1 MRAYLDMYLALFLT
15 NAFGIVLY
23 ESIFVYSFK
32 RKKRFIL
39 RLLLSLLGIGALATG
54 VAFGLLAWMQAG
66 RELTLEIVE
75 WQRITANF
83 VSLLFGTGLLFILFD
98 EKPAQILFAAICGSV
113 AHVIGRS
120 LYEIIY
126 TLTGL
131 PSIFFA
137 MFGGY
142 SGLSFFFYYAIHLVV
157 IGLAYF
163 FFGKPF
169 ARTNKAFNRTM
180 SKSILISFVV
190 VAFVLV
196 GMQGTNVY
204 KSVFS
209 GTDLPTVPLVF
220 DGLMSV
226 FSIFVLLVSRFM
238 LYWMQSAQEKEAEEN
253 KYIAYREQ
261 TELLRKNMELI
272 NIKCHDMKHQ
282 LRALLEGQN
291 LDESFVKEAQEAISI
306 YDANIS
312 TGNEALDV
320 ILTEKSL
327 SCTVNKINFNVMIEG
342 EVLSFLTVAE
352 INSFFGNAIDNAIEY
367 LLTVPEDKRNLR
379 LFSRR
384 NGNLFMIRIENYCES
399 DVAFDKEG
407 MPLST
412 KVDNGYHGFGTRSI
426 RTVVETHGGTL
437 RIKKEE
443 DIFSVSALFS
453 LEESFPESA

>member
-32 RKKRFIL
+32 RKKHFIL

-54 VAFGLLAWMQAG
+54 AAFGLLAWMQAG

-83 VSLLFGTGLLFILFD
+83 VSLLFGTGLLFTLFD

-157 IGLAYF
+157 IGSAYF

-169 ARTNKAFNRTM
+169 AKSNRSFNRTV
-180 SKSILISFVV
+180 SKSILICFGFV
-190 VAFVLV
+190 AYVLV
-196 GMQGTNVY
+196 GIQGTNVY
-204 KSVFS
+204 NNVYS
-209 GTDLPTVPLVF
+209 GSNLIAVPLVF
-220 DGLMSV
+220 DGFMV
-226 FSIFVLLVSRFM
+226 IFSLFVLFTLRYLLVWVRTV
-238 LYWMQSAQEKEAEEN
+238 QEKEAEQY
-253 KYIAYREQ
+253 KYDSYREQ

-272 NIKCHDMKHQ
+272 NLKCHDMKHQ
-282 LRALLEGQN
+282 LRTLLEGQN
-291 LDESFVKEAQEAISI
+291 LEENFVKEAQDAISI
-306 YDANIS
+306 YDANIR

-342 EVLSFLTVAE
+342 EALSFLTVAE
-352 INSFFGNAIDNAIEY
+352 INSFFGNAIDNAIES

-453 LEESFPESA
+453 LEESFPE